1 MSFNTATPF
10 EWEQYAIQW
19 TLRAIGVSLLVT
31 FAVGGLVF
39 ALTRSGLVT
48 SILTSIGLIFG
59 LGIVMLW
66 TVAEMVEDGLEQL
79 T

>member
-1 MSFNTATPF
+1 MSFNTATLF
-10 EWEQYAIQW
+10 EWEQYALRW

-31 FAVGGLVF
+31 FVVGGLGF
-39 ALTRSGLVT
+39 ALTRSGLIT

-59 LGIVMLW
+59 LGIAMLW
-66 TVAEMVEDGLEQL
+66 TVAEMIEDGLEQL